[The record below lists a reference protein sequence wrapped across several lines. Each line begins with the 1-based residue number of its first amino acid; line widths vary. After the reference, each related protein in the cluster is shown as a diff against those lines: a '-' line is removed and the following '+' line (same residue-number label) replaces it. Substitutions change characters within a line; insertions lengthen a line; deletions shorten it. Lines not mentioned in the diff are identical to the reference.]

1 MMSTK
6 GGQGRDGESML
17 DSAGAVLWA
26 FFGAALLGLAILAGV
41 L

>member
-1 MMSTK
+1 MTVK

-17 DSAGAVLWA
+17 DSAVVVVMA
-26 FFGAALLGLAILAGV
+26 FLGAALLGMAILAGV